1 MDSIKNVFE
10 TNVYGVIHCIKAV
23 LPSMKKKESGQIITV
38 SSGSGRFGVPFVA
51 AYCASK
57 HAISGLTE
65 SLAATLKQ
73 FNIK

>member
-1 MDSIKNVFE
+1 MESIKNVFE
-10 TNVYGVIHCIKAV
+10 TNVYGVIHCIQAV

-38 SSGSGRFGVPFVA
+38 SSGAGRFGVPLCA
-51 AYCASK
+51 AYCSSK

-65 SLAATLKQ
+65 SLAPTLKQ